1 MYHSIRK
8 LSYLVAILTETAD
21 LIDLNFGVYI
31 HGTSRRVLGYIIL
44 IFQVIKYHLWTKK
57 LCEVPKKVGWAG

>member
-31 HGTSRRVLGYIIL
+31 HGTSRRVLGYIIFD
-44 IFQVIKYHLWTKK
+44 IPGH
-57 LCEVPKKVGWAG
+57 